1 VDRMVPTLSVLNAWK
16 QKFDGFDTRLSP
28 EHMELFGF
36 LALMNNLEGLELQH
50 VQKKLGYF
58 QAKLHRTADAL
69 KKLGLIDLLDSPLD
83 GRQKQ
88 VRLTK
93 QGMKFAD
100 RIADLEQGNSG
111 DHWLSIAASIASDV
125 HSSQTH
131 RSIRKEAIAPD
142 SKPMVPKDM
151 LTEALSKRG
160 EVEIEVG
167 KNYVK
172 TLRGT
177 VTFPALLKKTNLT
190 SMLDFIVA
198 VDAGEFDL
206 DEVLQPAVRHRD
218 LSDDPLG
225 ELTGIYSKYGTAAI
239 EENPEL
245 RNRVHLLSAQIAR
258 NNKVGITDFK
268 IKRGTKKVVSKG
280 LMERVVATTK
290 RGRASSKDVS
300 VKVYGVK
307 AKGSVSVKAKV
318 YSFKAPEGVT
328 EKWWDL
334 YEAADD
340 AGKETLVNA
349 SFSNSR
355 EYRHMAKVVK
365 MGKWATLIKRSKAR
379 GKFQITSEE
388 PEVLEA
394 LEALEAEQTATKG
407 K

>member
-1 VDRMVPTLSVLNAWK
+1 VDRMVPTLSVLNVWK

-93 QGMKFAD
+93 AGMKFAD

-125 HSSQTH
+125 HSTQTH

-172 TLRGT
+172 TPRGT
-177 VTFPALLKKTNLT
+177 VTFPALLKKTNLH

-218 LSDDPLG
+218 LSDDPLA
-225 ELTGIYSKYGTAAI
+225 ELTGIHSKYGTAAI
-239 EENPEL
+239 EENPAL
-245 RNRVHLLSAQIAR
+245 RQRVHLLSAQIAR
-258 NNKVGITDFK
+258 NNKIGITNLK
-268 IKRGTKKVVSKG
+268 ITRPKRTLEEKAMLKEAAQNIKEFNSTMVNVDGVGAK
-280 LMERVVATTK
+280 
-290 RGRASSKDVS
+290 ASVGSPTL
-300 VKVYGVK
+300 KVYD
-307 AKGSVSVKAKV
+307 
-318 YSFKAPEGVT
+318 FKAPEGVT
-328 EKWWDL
+328 EAWWDA
-334 YEAADD
+334 YDAASDD
-340 AGKETLVNA
+340 GKAALLNTSFTNHAQFKRINKVLNTKSLA
-349 SFSNSR
+349 S
-355 EYRHMAKVVK
+355 
-365 MGKWATLIKRSKAR
+365 LIKRAKAGR
-379 GKFQITSEE
+379 FQISTDE
-388 PEVLEA
+388 PKVLKA
-394 LEALEAEQTATKG
+394 LEGLKAQKSATKG